1 MIINALDIINSI
13 VQAGIIICT
22 INYCLKNEYKR
33 SNEYLILYTVV
44 TSLYFIILY
53 RIIGNS
59 SVNILITHGI
69 SLLMPY
75 LLFKKD
81 ILGVIVG
88 HTIVYFAIACNSLI
102 FSNIF
107 FVFNKLL
114 DKAKYT
120 EILQISLV
128 YVPQFIM
135 AYIILKRLDIVY
147 KVYRT
152 IRSKNFSIISFL
164 ILSLTVD
171 FMGAFNIIINAE
183 ESILFINVILWLLFI
198 FLFFITI
205 YFSNNENKA
214 REISSLNK
222 ALEEKVFEL
231 KKIKH
236 DYGSQISYLYAV
248 YLMKKYDKLGE
259 LLKDIIDGHNS
270 ISEQIKVENKD
281 DSVIATIVNSIP
293 TENVNII
300 IDENV
305 EIEKFPFEEFELQR
319 IISNIVNNSVTAM
332 NGRGIIR
339 IRTLYEFG
347 KFVIKI
353 QNDGPEID
361 KEILKNIF
369 KVGVSTKKDTDG
381 NHGYGLPIVKEI
393 VEKYS
398 GRIEIFSSN
407 NETEFKI
414 IMPIRIENSNI
425 NRYDNINSQSCN

>member
-1 MIINALDIINSI
+1 MIINITDIINTI
-13 VQAGIIICT
+13 VQTGMIICT
-22 INYCLKNEYKR
+22 INYCLKSEYKK
-33 SNEYLILYTVV
+33 NIKYLILYTII
-44 TSLYFIILY
+44 TSLVLIIVY
-53 RIIGNS
+53 KAIGNS
-59 SVNILITHGI
+59 SLNILIAHCI
-69 SLLMPY
+69 SLSMPY

-81 ILGVIVG
+81 ILGVVVG

-102 FSNIF
+102 FSSIF
-107 FVFNKLL
+107 FAFNKLL
-114 DKAKYT
+114 DKAEYI

-135 AYIILKRLDIVY
+135 AFIILKKLDIVY
-147 KVYRT
+147 KIYRA

-171 FMGAFNIIINAE
+171 FMGAFNIIMNVE
-183 ESILFINVILWLLFI
+183 ESILFINIILWSLFI

-205 YFSNNENKA
+205 YFSSNENKA
-214 REISSLNK
+214 KEISELNK
-222 ALEEKVFEL
+222 VLDEKVFEL

-259 LLKDIIDGHNS
+259 LLKDIIDGYNS

-281 DSVIATIVNSIP
+281 DSVIVAIVNSIP

-319 IISNIVNNSVTAM
+319 VITNIVNNSVTAM

-347 KFVIKI
+347 KVVIRI
-353 QNDGPEID
+353 QNDGPKID
-361 KEILKNIF
+361 KEILKDIF
-369 KVGVSTKKDTDG
+369 KVGVSTKKDTEG
-381 NHGYGLPIVKEI
+381 NHGYGLPIVKDI
-393 VEKYS
+393 IDKYS
-398 GRIEIFSSN
+398 GRIEVFSDT

-414 IMPIRIENSNI
+414 IMPIRIEKNSKNT
-425 NRYDNINSQSCN
+425 YEYINSQSCN